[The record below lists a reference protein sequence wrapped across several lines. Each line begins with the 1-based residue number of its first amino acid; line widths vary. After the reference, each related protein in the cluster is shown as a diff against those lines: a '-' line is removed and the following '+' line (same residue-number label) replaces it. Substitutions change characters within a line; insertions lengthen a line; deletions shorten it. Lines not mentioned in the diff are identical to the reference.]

1 MSPKYWKSRKGK
13 GFIKEQKQQLDTMLE
28 YANTDL
34 EVKSVDDLKT
44 FGDRFIDLLTIENH
58 SHKKLFDQ
66 SGGFDFFSSLH
77 LHLRSRINAVIDAM
91 LMLWEMPLWKME
103 QATELNANP
112 LENQFTVNFV
122 LDDSVREDPIKF
134 GKMLIDFKLFELFSD
149 LDLKPRRFRRCWKCK
164 KFFYQ
169 PTSREKKYCSQ
180 KCAGAKRQ
188 YLYIKKKQ
196 KRLSEESDK
205 K

>member
-1 MSPKYWKSRKGK
+1 MHPKYWRSQKGK
-13 GFIKEQKQQLDTMLE
+13 GFIREQKKQFYSILE
-28 YANTDL
+28 YANADL
-34 EVKSVDDLKT
+34 EVKSTDDLKT
-44 FGDRFIDLLTIENH
+44 FGDGFIDLLIIGNQN
-58 SHKKLFDQ
+58 HKKLFDE
-66 SGGFDFFSSLH
+66 SGGFDFFSPLQ
-77 LHLRSRINAVIDAM
+77 LHLRSRINAVIDAT

-122 LDDSVREDPIKF
+122 LDDSVRKDPIKF
-134 GKMLIDFKLFELFSD
+134 GKLLIDFKLFELFSD

-169 PTSREKKYCSQ
+169 PTSREKRYCSQ

-188 YLYIKKKQ
+188 YLYTRKKQ
-196 KRLSEESDK
+196 KQLSDKSDK

>member
-1 MSPKYWKSRKGK
+1 MKSEYWKSQKDK
-13 GFIKEQKQQLDTMLE
+13 GFIREQKQQLYRMLD
-28 YANTDL
+28 YANDDL
-34 EVKSVDDLKT
+34 GKISVDDLET
-44 FGDRFIDLLTIENH
+44 FGGSFIDLLTIGKH
-58 SHKKLFDQ
+58 KHKKLFDE
-66 SGGFDFFSSLH
+66 SGGFDFFSSLQ

-164 KFFYQ
+164 KFL
-169 PTSREKKYCSQ
+169 SL
-180 KCAGAKRQ
+180 AK
-188 YLYIKKKQ
+188 IHNH
-196 KRLSEESDK
+196 E
-205 K
+205 